1 MTARYVF
8 AVEFRVPVDDPELRL
23 DPETFETKLYR
34 SAAPPGEEG
43 WLFFRN
49 NLWRG
54 EVGDET
60 HLRQLASE
68 ELGVDVDW
76 TVGPDNTGPAFHHMG
91 TTRMSDD
98 PSNGVVNPQLRTHD
112 LDNCFIASSSTFVTG
127 GALNPTLTIAALALK
142 CAEHVG
148 ERL

>member
-68 ELGVDVDW
+68 ELGVDVEA
-76 TVGPDNTGPAFHHMG
+76 VEYRAFE
-91 TTRMSDD
+91 TDEAYLD
-98 PSNGVVNPQLRTHD
+98 ALKAEIAAD
-112 LDNCFIASSSTFVTG
+112 LDPFNADSVTEVLSKYFSSSLEV
-127 GALNPTLTIAALALK
+127 
-142 CAEHVG
+142 E
-148 ERL
+148 